1 MKSQKTLTIYQ
12 PPTLRKMTITF
23 LKLGWR
29 VITEALKGKNIL
41 VAPQV
46 VSTRRSICSQC
57 EYYQQPR
64 CGHCG
69 CFLPTKTLI
78 RAAQCPINKWSV
90 DSRVDIKITTKTNQG
105 AY

>member
-1 MKSQKTLTIYQ
+1 
-12 PPTLRKMTITF
+12 MTITF

-57 EYYQQPR
+57 EYYQSPR

-78 RAAQCPINKWSV
+78 RAAECPINKWSF
-90 DSRVDIKITTKTNQG
+90 DSKINAQANQE